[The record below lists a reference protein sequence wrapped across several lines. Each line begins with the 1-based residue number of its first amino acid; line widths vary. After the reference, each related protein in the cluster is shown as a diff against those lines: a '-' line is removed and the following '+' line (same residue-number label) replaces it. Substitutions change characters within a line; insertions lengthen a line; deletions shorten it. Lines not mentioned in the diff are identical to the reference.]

1 MNRINI
7 KDMGLSVSLSPNPDL
22 STSACSDYVKEAR
35 LKRIIKQTIDDPEVV
50 SKLKGRKGFG
60 KTNYMVS
67 RKIRDMVDFKI
78 QKLNKDQV
86 DKYIRKIEEKEPL
99 FKCIFEMK
107 REGNRW

>member
-1 MNRINI
+1 MNKISI
-7 KDMGLSVSLSPNPDL
+7 KDSGLSVSLSPNPDL
-22 STSACSDYVKEAR
+22 STSVCSDYMKEVR
-35 LKRIIKQTIDDPEVV
+35 LKKIIKQTIHDPEVIN
-50 SKLKGRKGFG
+50 KLKGRKGFG

-67 RKIRDMVDFKI
+67 KKISDMVDFKI

-86 DKYIRKIEEKEPL
+86 DKYIRKIEENEPL